1 MSTLANSALLQN
13 IRVMV
18 DSLNS
23 TLSTSLSKAA
33 DGVNAIARRNL
44 SGAKNAAPWS
54 YPVPR
59 RSGGLLLNQ
68 KAQRTTPANPFTAH
82 VFNLASYA
90 GAVHSGVVN
99 EWAGRGKTRTRIKAY
114 GREFIDDAASEYQ
127 PLMVIQRDLEQKWV
141 TQWT

>member
-1 MSTLANSALLQN
+1 MTTLANSSLLQN

-18 DSLNS
+18 DSLNAQ
-23 TLSTSLSKAA
+23 LSTSLNKAA

-68 KAQRTTPANPFTAH
+68 KTQRTTPANPFTAY

-90 GAVHSGVVN
+90 AAVHSGVVN
-99 EWAGRGKTRTRIKAY
+99 EWAGRGKTRKRIKAA
-114 GREFIDDAASEYQ
+114 GREFIDDAVAEFQ
-127 PLMVIQRDLEQKWV
+127 PLMVIQRDIEQGWLR
-141 TQWT
+141 QWT

>member
-1 MSTLANSALLQN
+1 MSSLQNSALLQN

-18 DSLNS
+18 ESLNA
-23 TLSTSLSKAA
+23 TLSTSLNKAV

-44 SGAKNAAPWS
+44 SGGKTAEPWS

-68 KAQRTTPANPFTAH
+68 KAQRTTRGNPFTAY
-82 VFNLASYA
+82 VLNLAGYA

-99 EWAGRGKTRTRIKAY
+99 EWAGRGKTRTRIKAD
-114 GREFIDDAASEYQ
+114 GRPFMDDAVAEYQ
-127 PLMVIQRDLEQKWV
+127 PLMVIQRDLEQGWLR
-141 TQWT
+141 QWT